1 MLWFDRIE
9 KVGRFVLWLSLASA
23 VVLMPLTY
31 INFKRSAEL
40 QQEESAREAARKASE
55 PPKDNRLRLDSMG
68 SIMTALNVPAA
79 TGRVWF
85 SNVSS
90 RTGIV
95 CIVGTA
101 TNPNTNMTTDSLPS
115 CKQISSYATGVEM
128 QMMFADRDVA
138 EICKATSCRL
148 SIKDVPD
155 VVAPAELATARQ

>member
-1 MLWFDRIE
+1 MHWIDRLE
-9 KVGRFVLWLSLASA
+9 KVGRLVLWLTLASA
-23 VVLMPLTY
+23 VILVPLMY
-31 INFKRSAEL
+31 INLRRNAEL
-40 QQEESAREAARKASE
+40 QQEESAREAARKALE

-68 SIMTALNVPAA
+68 SAMTVLNVSTA

-101 TNPNTNMTTDSLPS
+101 TNANTNMTTDSLPS
-115 CKQISSYATGVEM
+115 CKQIPPYATAVEM
-128 QMMFADRDVA
+128 QMMFADRDVG
-138 EICKATSCRL
+138 EICKATTCRL

-155 VVAPAELATARQ
+155 VVAPAALATAQ